1 MKFFSGLFVGLLLTA
16 GAGAAIAAA
25 MGTAVVLTP
34 DSLKWVPGTGP
45 AKGSTAATLLGDPNK
60 SGNAI
65 IRVDMP
71 DGYTNQ
77 PHYHSHP
84 EFITVLKGT
93 LLFGI
98 GDTIDKAKAKTLPTG
113 SFVMVPTGVHH
124 WSMAQGDTIEQVS
137 GEGPLTNIPVKHN
150 AM

>member
-16 GAGAAIAAA
+16 GSGAAIAAA